1 MTAPGAI
8 NLNGING
15 IAEIAVMINH
25 LYLHEI
31 LPMDDNIKQEI

>member
-15 IAEIAVMINH
+15 IAEIAVTIKPYISALNSAQ
-25 LYLHEI
+25 
-31 LPMDDNIKQEI
+31 LP